1 MRICAVDLKNNEA
14 NICLMELNQGLINVP
29 DCRAKKFTLLDASST
44 EQIRSFRKQFTKLI
58 DDYKIDAVVIRERPT
73 HGKFA
78 GSAISFK
85 LEACLQL
92 IDNIEC
98 EVLKNSDVKEIIK
111 RSPLQV
117 TPKEVGLKQFQE
129 HALITAFAYLSR

>member
-44 EQIRSFRKQFTKLI
+44 EQIRDFKKQFIKLI
-58 DDYKIDAVVIRERPT
+58 EDYKISTIVIRERPT

-85 LEACLQL
+85 LEACLQI

-98 EVLKNSDVKEIIK
+98 DVLKNYEIKEIIK
-111 RSPLQV
+111 RSPLQI
-117 TPKEVGLKQFQE
+117 TAKEVGLKQFQE
-129 HALITAFAYLSR
+129 QALITAFAYLSR